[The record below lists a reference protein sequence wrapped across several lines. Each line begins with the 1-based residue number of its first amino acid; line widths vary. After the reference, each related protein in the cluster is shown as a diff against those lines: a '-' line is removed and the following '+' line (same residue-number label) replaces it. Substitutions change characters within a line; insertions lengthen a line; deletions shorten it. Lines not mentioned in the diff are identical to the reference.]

1 MFARFV
7 KDAHSIIMTANINSS
22 ELLLKLAT
30 ECGRDRMSISRMTSW
45 TELSDVQLK
54 EEPLFHR
61 AYDAI
66 ERALGAQ
73 T

>member
-1 MFARFV
+1 
-7 KDAHSIIMTANINSS
+7 MTIN
-22 ELLLKLAT
+22 
-30 ECGRDRMSISRMTSW
+30 RMTSW

-66 ERALGAQ
+66 ETALA
-73 T
+73 TPA